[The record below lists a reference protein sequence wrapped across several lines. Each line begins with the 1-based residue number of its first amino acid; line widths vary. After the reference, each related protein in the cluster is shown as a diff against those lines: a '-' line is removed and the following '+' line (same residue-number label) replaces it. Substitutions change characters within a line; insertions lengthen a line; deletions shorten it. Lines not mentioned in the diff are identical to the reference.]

1 MPRNNL
7 LPELIRK
14 DGSNTPLA
22 QIKEIEGLMDLVNES
37 FLKKH
42 PEPTI
47 IYNGTHNIPNLDS
60 KRLRIT
66 EGAIINSIY

>member
-14 DGSNTPLA
+14 DGSKTPLS

-37 FLKKH
+37 FLKKSC
-42 PEPTI
+42 I
-47 IYNGTHNIPNLDS
+47 
-60 KRLRIT
+60 
-66 EGAIINSIY
+66 